1 MGWHWFLPLFTEQ
14 EWPMEVPGSS
24 EQEPKDGWSWG
35 GLSLAISHTYPG
47 QAWHCPQYS
56 GGSINLLDK
65 RARNWGEEM
74 RRANPRAWGSGG
86 NWTASTNWEDGFR
99 TTACIKDHKTFP
111 VCGTKRH
118 PGVVSEGEWSVSTWT
133 VGIWESLMVGLEK
146 IIKGYW
152 GKSRTNRFWN
162 TLKYLLSLFF

>member
-1 MGWHWFLPLFTEQ
+1 M
-14 EWPMEVPGSS
+14 
-24 EQEPKDGWSWG
+24 G
-35 GLSLAISHTYPG
+35 GLQEQKASCQRKSNGLALVSAFIYGTRVTDGGAWLIRTGAEGWLELRGTLLAVSHTCPG

-65 RARNWGEEM
+65 RARNWGEEK

-118 PGVVSEGEWSVSTWT
+118 PGWWARANGLFLP
-133 VGIWESLMVGLEK
+133 GPWESGNP
-146 IIKGYW
+146 W
-152 GKSRTNRFWN
+152 WWA
-162 TLKYLLSLFF
+162 